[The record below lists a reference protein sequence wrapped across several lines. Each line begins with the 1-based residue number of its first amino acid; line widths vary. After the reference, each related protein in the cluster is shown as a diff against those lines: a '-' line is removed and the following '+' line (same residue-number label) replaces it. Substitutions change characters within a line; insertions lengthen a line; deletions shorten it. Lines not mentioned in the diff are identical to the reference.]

1 MLLLSNFFGADFFAS
16 YLTSRCVKFY
26 IAIDKSSAILASMFN
41 KRIAVAR
48 IVALVCSACI
58 FAPHV
63 HAFVIPT
70 GPNPNPGDPL
80 FCQPQEGT
88 TFLIVNGGSGVFT
101 ADPDCYNNNANNDT
115 SLSITTTQGGSLA
128 GTRTPSAINYVYTPP
143 TPGFTGLDTFSIPVT
158 TVWNAAGG
166 TGSAGGTARNGGPA
180 TLIVTLNVLP
190 ASVTLAATGPTL
202 VAVPAGSVS
211 SCTAVGN
218 AGLGPA
224 AGAVVGC
231 VTGITR
237 GSVSP
242 AHGALTTSG
251 NTYLYTPAA
260 GYSGA
265 DTFTYQAYGV
275 NTDGNT
281 ALNSGEI
288 TVNVTDVFLDFTFT
302 PASSGTST
310 KTVMPGS
317 STSFTLSVAPMS
329 GSYEGPVTFTATG
342 LPPGATASFN
352 PTSIAAN
359 AGAQTVTMTITTASA
374 AQATPAPALGRPLA
388 PLVLALLLLPF
399 AARIRRNGR
408 RLGGIVTVLL
418 LLCGAAATAALN
430 GCNQQNGYFM
440 QPQQSYTV
448 TVTATATPS
457 VGSVLQH
464 NTTLTLIVQ

>member
-26 IAIDKSSAILASMFN
+26 IAIDKSSAILAFMFN

-48 IVALVCSACI
+48 IVALVCMAI
-58 FAPHV
+58 PFAPHV
-63 HAFVIPT
+63 HAFFIPT

-101 ADPDCYNNNANNDT
+101 VDGYCYDMTTNNDT
-115 SLSITTTQGGSLA
+115 TLSITTTQGGSLA
-128 GTRTPSAINYVYTPP
+128 GTRTPRAVNYVYTPP
-143 TPGFTGLDTFSIPVT
+143 TPGFTGLDTFSIPVI

-166 TGSAGGTARNGGPA
+166 PGSAGGIFFPGGPA
-180 TLIVTLNVLP
+180 TLNITLNVLP
-190 ASVTLAATGPTL
+190 ASVLLAAAGPTL

-211 SCTAVGN
+211 SCTAAGN
-218 AGLGPA
+218 PNLGPV

-231 VTGITR
+231 VTGITS

-242 AHGALTTSG
+242 GHGTLTPSG
-251 NTYLYTPAA
+251 NTLRYTPAT
-260 GYSGA
+260 GYFGT

-275 NTDGNT
+275 NTDGND
-281 ALNSGEI
+281 ALNSGDI
-288 TVNVTDVFLDFTFT
+288 TVSVTNTLDFTFA

-310 KTVMPGS
+310 KTVIPGS
-317 STSFTLSVAPMS
+317 STSFTLNVAPVS

-352 PTSIAAN
+352 PASIAAN
-359 AGAQTVTMTITTASA
+359 GGAQTVTMTITTASA